1 VRLLSDVYSRGS
13 GSMVISALHQTIRLD
28 AAIGGIVH
36 VAFARKPPRSVLK
49 DMRGMGTW
57 NWTYRRWSIDG
68 TTKQL
73 ARFFK
78 ALAQY
83 LDELT
88 REGSV
93 ELSGYPDPDAKEYW
107 KI

>member
-1 VRLLSDVYSRGS
+1 MRLLSDVYSRGS
-13 GSMVISALHQTIRLD
+13 GSMVISSLHQIIRLD
-28 AAIGGIVH
+28 AASGGIVH
-36 VAFARKPPRSVLK
+36 VVFTRKPPRSVLNA
-49 DMRGMGTW
+49 MRGMGTW
-57 NWTYRRWSIDG
+57 SWTQRHWSIGG
-68 TTKQL
+68 TTEQL

-88 REGSV
+88 RDGSV
-93 ELSGYPDPDAKEYW
+93 KLSSYPDVEKYW